1 MAIKETKINPYLLSM
16 FCNNWFYQL
25 LPGKDVLFCSSIGY
39 ANLISFVVLLATVDA
54 CSLSSWSF
62 SFPGTLVQNFLT
74 LLFWILWSM
83 RTRIKIQ
90 IFFSAQPEY
99 ICSLFAS
106 SSHNPFC
113 RGLFLCIVQGGCGL
127 HARTILYKEFIS
139 LVLSLLAGI
148 YWNEICLVLN
158 LA

>member
-62 SFPGTLVQNFLT
+62 SFPETLVQIFLT

-99 ICSLFAS
+99 ICSWFAS
-106 SSHNPFC
+106 SSHNHFAEDFFFVLFRGDVGYMQVQFC
-113 RGLFLCIVQGGCGL
+113 I
-127 HARTILYKEFIS
+127 K
-139 LVLSLLAGI
+139 SLL
-148 YWNEICLVLN
+148 V
-158 LA
+158 